1 MKKYQRLG
9 ACLLLA
15 SLGACSFGQQ
25 DRCLDQAGAAAGNQC
40 TSADAPVV
48 SRAAISAS
56 STNVAQ
62 ARSVLKVVGAD
73 RDANGCIASAGY
85 QWSAMLGECIRLFER
100 GIRFER
106 YDAKASEPQSIFVV
120 LSADR
125 QQAEIFFAT
134 SDKPAILSAQ
144 KVLEGDVTPTLY
156 QNKTEGLSILRAKD
170 QFYIRYQGQL
180 IYTANS
186 LSPAR

>member
-1 MKKYQRLG
+1 MKKYQGLG

-15 SLGACSFGQQ
+15 SLVACSFGQK
-25 DRCLDQAGAAAGNQC
+25 DRCLAPGGAATGKQCQYAG
-40 TSADAPVV
+40 APVV
-48 SRAAISAS
+48 SSTVNSTA

-73 RDANGCIASAGY
+73 RDAHGCIASAGY

-125 QQAEIFFAT
+125 QQAEIFFAP
-134 SDKPAILSAQ
+134 SDKPAILNAQ
-144 KVLEGDVTPTLY
+144 KVLEGDIMPTLY
-156 QNKTEGLSILRAKD
+156 QNKAEGLSILRAKD

-186 LSPAR
+186 LNPAR